1 MLKILLCL
9 QKKKKKFAISLFY
22 ISFTT
27 LNYLPSIPGARFVAS
42 FQRRKWNLF
51 TYSWMKN
58 TSLAWIERGHDR
70 AHGAVVHASLCHR
83 FPFHPFSRASLSP
96 SPLPPSPLTRA
107 KFIASGEKFRMEFNR
122 PISLSQFDVCEKIK
136 TSRGR
141 GDGGRGSEPI
151 QVYPANVIVGR
162 EMHRKRRVYPSRFPT
177 VFLRIKRATYRPR
190 FIRPPIPLPATDFIQ
205 PLLRSLYLFS
215 GRVFGT
221 LIERKSIALV

>member
-27 LNYLPSIPGARFVAS
+27 LNYFPSIPGARFVAS

-96 SPLPPSPLTRA
+96 SPSPLLPSHSCEIYRQWREVPNGIQSADIVVTVRQNMR
-107 KFIASGEKFRMEFNR
+107 ENR
-122 PISLSQFDVCEKIK
+122 D
-136 TSRGR
+136 
-141 GDGGRGSEPI
+141 EP
-151 QVYPANVIVGR
+151 
-162 EMHRKRRVYPSRFPT
+162 RKRRRWK
-177 VFLRIKRATYRPR
+177 RKRANSSLPRKRYRRPR
-190 FIRPPIPLPATDFIQ
+190 NAQET
-205 PLLRSLYLFS
+205 
-215 GRVFGT
+215 
-221 LIERKSIALV
+221 KSVS